1 MTIQVHLLN
10 PQFQHTAARRRLETL
25 ERLVMVVPAVSTH
38 SRPKAAGYQPFS
50 DGVPTWFQH
59 TAARRRLVDDVY
71 IPKMFSQVSTHS
83 RPKAAGIT
91 VWTLR
96 HIRRVSTHSRPKA
109 AGRRRS
115 RPRNRETVSTHS
127 RPKAAGGHFPNRNK
141 PKQVVST
148 HSRPKAAGTAVRIL
162 IKAAVFQHTAARRRL
177 AVQGLQTR
185 GL

>member
-109 AGRRRS
+109 AGWRVKNEYGYS
-115 RPRNRETVSTHS
+115 MAVSTHS
-127 RPKAAGGHFPNRNK
+127 RPKAAGIRSPNR
-141 PKQVVST
+141 VS
-148 HSRPKAAGTAVRIL
+148 L
-162 IKAAVFQHTAARRRL
+162 L
-177 AVQGLQTR
+177 
-185 GL
+185 